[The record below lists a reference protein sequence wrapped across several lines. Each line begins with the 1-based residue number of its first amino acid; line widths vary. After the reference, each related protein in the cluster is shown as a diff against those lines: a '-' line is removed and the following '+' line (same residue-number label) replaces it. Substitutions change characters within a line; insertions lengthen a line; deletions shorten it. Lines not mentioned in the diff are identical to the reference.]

1 MFKVGD
7 KVQDTSTRDIGE
19 VSKIR
24 FELGEFPVVVDFGE
38 SKSAYDIR
46 GFHSI
51 RKNNRRIKLINLK
64 PEEIT
69 PVSVEITQT
78 FIQIKEGDILV
89 LLPLASTSFKI
100 KHDIIVATHNNK
112 EYTIYSSDISQIIN
126 KLLNPTKK
134 ELLWTNKL
142 LTYLE
147 FKLI

>member
-7 KVQDTSTRDIGE
+7 KVQDTSTGDIGE
-19 VSKIR
+19 VSIIR
-24 FELGEFPVVVDFGE
+24 FELGEFPVLVDFGE

-112 EYTIYSSDISQIIN
+112 EYTIYTTDVSQIIN
-126 KLLNPTKK
+126 QLLNPTKN
-134 ELLWTNKL
+134 ELL
-142 LTYLE
+142 
-147 FKLI
+147 

>member
-38 SKSAYDIR
+38 NKSAYDIR

-78 FIQIKEGDILV
+78 FIQIKEDDTTT

-100 KHDIIVATHNNK
+100 KHNIIIATHNNK
-112 EYTIYSSDISQIIN
+112 EYTICIPEISQIIN
-126 KLLNPTKK
+126 KLLNPTKN
-134 ELLWTNKL
+134 ELL
-142 LTYLE
+142 
-147 FKLI
+147 

>member
-38 SKSAYDIR
+38 NKSAYDIR

-69 PVSVEITQT
+69 HVPVEITQT
-78 FIQIKEGDILV
+78 FIQFKEGDILV

-112 EYTIYSSDISQIIN
+112 EYTIYILQ
-126 KLLNPTKK
+126 
-134 ELLWTNKL
+134 
-142 LTYLE
+142 TYL
-147 FKLI
+147 K